1 MAQAAAGAGAIDVE
15 YGPRVHPVLHLLK
28 PVVTA
33 GAVAVARA
41 GIRMCYERVS
51 GRTAPVVT
59 DPATS
64 WRRAI
69 AWTLVTAPAAAL
81 IVVTVHRVA
90 NKREVSEVLHRA
102 RSRGGE
108 IVRRGEKNVASATHS
123 AVRPV

>member
-1 MAQAAAGAGAIDVE
+1 MAQTASVEAAMDVA
-15 YGPRVHPVLHLLK
+15 YGPRVHPVVNLLK
-28 PVVTA
+28 PVLAAV
-33 GAVAVARA
+33 GVAVARA

-69 AWTLVTAPAAAL
+69 GWTLVTAPTAAL
-81 IVVTVHRVA
+81 IVLTVHRIA

-102 RSRGGE
+102 RARGGE
-108 IVRRGEKNVASATHS
+108 IVRRG
-123 AVRPV
+123 